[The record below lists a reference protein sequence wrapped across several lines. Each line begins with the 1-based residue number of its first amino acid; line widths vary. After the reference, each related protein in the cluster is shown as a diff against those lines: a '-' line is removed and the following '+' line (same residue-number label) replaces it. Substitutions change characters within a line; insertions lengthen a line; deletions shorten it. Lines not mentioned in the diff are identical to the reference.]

1 MRLGRSILPAFSS
14 VFASVAVLL
23 VSASASAQSGAA
35 DELYKAGIQLIQK
48 NQTAA
53 ACEKFQASYSL
64 EPLPSTL
71 TALATCREQEG
82 KTATAYGHFK
92 RVAENE
98 KENPDRQKFA
108 ADRAKALEPKLIRM
122 TIDMRDRPKGL
133 TITLDGKEVA
143 DAVLGI
149 SIPMDPGE
157 HIIIATAPGKK
168 DWMQKVNLGPSQVA
182 NRIDIPA
189 LEDGPS
195 GQISGGGGTNVV
207 NNTRFVEREKIIEKD
222 AGSTQRLFGYI
233 GIATGGAALLTAGGF
248 QTFAFLE
255 ESTYNGLPTTEA
267 KQQDQASSSGHYKS
281 AKRNQ
286 TVAQILG
293 ISGGV
298 VGITGLVLLLTVPK
312 SKSASGMYV
321 TPNLSPGYGG
331 LVAGGRF

>member
-23 VSASASAQSGAA
+23 ASASASAQSGAA

-122 TIDMRDRPKGL
+122 TIDMHDRPKGL

-168 DWMQKVNLGPSQVA
+168 DWMQKLNLGPSQVA

-222 AGSTQRLFGYI
+222 AGSTQRVFGYI
-233 GIATGGAALLTAGGF
+233 GVATGGAALLAAGGF
-248 QTFAFLE
+248 QIFALSE
-255 ESTYNGLPTTEA
+255 ESASKDAA
-267 KQQDQASSSGHYKS
+267 KKGETASAASHHTA
-281 AKRNQ
+281 AKNNQ
-286 TVAQILG
+286 LGATVLA

-312 SKSASGMYV
+312 AKTQSGMYV
-321 TPNLSPGYGG
+321 TPNFSPGYGG